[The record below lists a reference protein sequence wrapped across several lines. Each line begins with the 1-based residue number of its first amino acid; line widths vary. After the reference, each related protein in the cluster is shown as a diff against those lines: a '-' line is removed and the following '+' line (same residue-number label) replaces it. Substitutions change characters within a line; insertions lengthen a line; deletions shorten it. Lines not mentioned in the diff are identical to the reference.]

1 MSHVLEPRTTKRPT
15 PQSRSSRPTTD
26 VEQARRDNMAHVKRN
41 GVSAATIIWFSVIHV
56 GAVAA
61 LFYPSWAG
69 LALMVFMHWLTGSIG
84 ICLAY
89 HRLLT
94 HDGLQTH
101 RPTRYFLTLIGTLAG
116 EGPCL
121 YWVAT
126 HRKHHAFSDKVGD
139 PHSPHDG
146 PWWSHI
152 LWMIPK
158 VTKSDQQEL
167 FARWVPDLKDEPGLK
182 FLEAMFLPANIIFG
196 AIVYGA
202 GYALGGSY
210 MAMSLLLWGV
220 FLRLALVMH
229 ATWMVNSASHIW
241 GYRNYETTDDSRNN
255 WFVAIITYGEGWH
268 NNHHAFPRNARHGH
282 RWWEV
287 DMTFG
292 AVRLMKMLGLAWDI
306 VDGQQNKKG
315 ATPE

>member
-1 MSHVLEPRTTKRPT
+1 MSQVLEPLPQTRARRPQEVQVD
-15 PQSRSSRPTTD
+15 PD
-26 VEQARRDNMAHVKRN
+26 QARRENMAHIKRN
-41 GVSAATIIWFSVIHV
+41 GISWATVAWFGAIHV
-56 GAVAA
+56 GALAA
-61 LFYPSWAG
+61 PFFFSWKG
-69 LALMVFMHWLTGSIG
+69 LILAVFLHWLTGSIG
-84 ICLAY
+84 ICLAF
-89 HRLLT
+89 HRMLT
-94 HDGLQTH
+94 HDGMQTH
-101 RPTRYFLTLIGTLAG
+101 RFTRYFLTLIGTLAG

-146 PWWSHI
+146 PWWSHM
-152 LWMIPK
+152 LWMVPK
-158 VTKSDQQEL
+158 VSKEDQQSL
-167 FARWVPDLKDEPGLK
+167 YSRWIPDLKDERGLQI
-182 FLEAMFLPANIIFG
+182 LEAAFLPAHILFG
-196 AIVYGA
+196 AMIYGI
-202 GYALGGSY
+202 GYWLGGSY
-210 MAMSLLLWGV
+210 MAMSLLLWGM
-220 FLRLALVMH
+220 FLRLALVLH

-292 AVRLMKMLGLAWDI
+292 AVRILKALGLAWDI
-306 VDGQQNKKG
+306 VEGQQDKKN
-315 ATPE
+315 AQPA